1 MGVVRRADVIAKHRS
16 WLWISLQEST
26 PTKRSYLG
34 LLCVRRSLGS
44 RMGAVQPALAD
55 EIRETV
61 CADAL
66 AKSDCR
72 DCAPTAGGCVARP
85 DESRSRPLL
94 DGKAAKTL
102 FGYAYQV
109 GVKNLPDG
117 LTARQFV
124 RRTLDQLGYT
134 ELRRFRWGSK
144 WVTLPPELRKAAA
157 DG

>member
-1 MGVVRRADVIAKHRS
+1 MPWQKAIVAIARQLLVAVWHVLTKAEAARFSTAD
-16 WLWISLQEST
+16 
-26 PTKRSYLG
+26 
-34 LLCVRRSLGS
+34 
-44 RMGAVQPALAD
+44 
-55 EIRETV
+55 
-61 CADAL
+61 
-66 AKSDCR
+66 
-72 DCAPTAGGCVARP
+72 
-85 DESRSRPLL
+85 
-94 DGKAAKTL
+94 KAAKTL

-144 WVTLPPELRKAAA
+144 WVTLPPELRKATA